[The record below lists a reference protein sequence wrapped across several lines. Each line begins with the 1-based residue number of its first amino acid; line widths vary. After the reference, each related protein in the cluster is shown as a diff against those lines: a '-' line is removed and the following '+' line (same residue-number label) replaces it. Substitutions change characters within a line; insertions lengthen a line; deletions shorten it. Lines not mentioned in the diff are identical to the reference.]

1 MAAPSTA
8 ADFLSLVRKSGVVPE
23 TTLNKYLDERTGD
36 ATPQEWAT
44 ELIQAKLLTPFQA
57 KNLLSGR
64 YRGLVLGAYKLLHP
78 LGQGGM
84 GVVYLAE
91 HTLMNRKVAVKVL
104 PHDKAVDQL
113 SLDRFYREARAAA
126 ALDHPNIVRLHD
138 VNQGAG
144 VHFLVMEYVE
154 GVNLQTLLDTT
165 GPLHF
170 VLAVECAAQAAAGL
184 RHAHENGFVHRDIKP
199 ANLI

>member
-1 MAAPSTA
+1 MSVPSTA
-8 ADFLSLVRKSGVVPE
+8 ADFLSLVRQSGVVAE
-23 TTLNKYLDERTGD
+23 VALAEVLGQHDRA
-36 ATPQEWAT
+36 ATPQECAA
-44 ELIQAKLLTPFQA
+44 ELVRARLLTPFQA
-57 KNLLSGR
+57 KHLLNGK
-64 YRGLVLGAYKLLHP
+64 YRGLVLGAYKLLQP

-91 HTLMNRKVAVKVL
+91 HTLMKRKVAVKVL

-113 SLDRFYREARAAA
+113 SLDRFYREARSAA

-184 RHAHENGFVHRDIKP
+184 RHAHENGFVHRDI
-199 ANLI
+199 